1 MRSASLPPGP
11 TAPALVQAL
20 RYAFRP
26 GPFYEACARR
36 YGDAFTI
43 RMPVGP
49 GVEVFFSHPDAIRQI
64 FTGDDDELRGGEA
77 FIALVPLLGA
87 TSILGLDGG
96 RHERARRLM
105 MPPFHGER
113 MLAYGETMRV
123 IAERAI
129 DRWPIGRPFPIH
141 AEMQAITLDVIL
153 RAVFGAEGALLEAL
167 RVLVRRFARTAMNPA
182 WLWPPLQLDLGPL
195 SPWGAFLRTKRE
207 LDALLFAEFAR
218 RRAAATPPR
227 DDVLS
232 LLLAARDEDGEP
244 MPDGEL
250 RDQMMTLL
258 FAGHETTATSLAFAV
273 HNVLAHP
280 DVLARLRQEL
290 DRVCAGPV
298 RPEHVGRLEYL
309 DAVVKE
315 TLRLSPVVSEVGRV
329 LAHPM
334 RVGGWDLPAGVVA
347 SPCIYLAHR
356 RPDVWPEPARFL
368 PERFVGRRPGP
379 YEFLPFGGGVRRCLG
394 MAFAL
399 YEMKVV
405 LATVLSRVELG
416 LAPGYRMQQVRRSI
430 TLAPSM
436 GMPVVVERRAA

>member
-1 MRSASLPPGP
+1 MRPRKETPMRSASLPPGP

-49 GVEVFFSHPDAIRQI
+49 GVEVFFSHPEAIRQI

-113 MLAYGETMRV
+113 MLAYGGT
-123 IAERAI
+123 
-129 DRWPIGRPFPIH
+129 IGRPFPIH

-182 WLWPPLQLDLGPL
+182 WFWPPLQLDLGPL

-232 LLLAARDEDGEP
+232 LLLGA
-244 MPDGEL
+244 
-250 RDQMMTLL
+250 
-258 FAGHETTATSLAFAV
+258 
-273 HNVLAHP
+273 
-280 DVLARLRQEL
+280 
-290 DRVCAGPV
+290 
-298 RPEHVGRLEYL
+298 
-309 DAVVKE
+309 
-315 TLRLSPVVSEVGRV
+315 
-329 LAHPM
+329 
-334 RVGGWDLPAGVVA
+334 
-347 SPCIYLAHR
+347 
-356 RPDVWPEPARFL
+356 
-368 PERFVGRRPGP
+368 
-379 YEFLPFGGGVRRCLG
+379 
-394 MAFAL
+394 
-399 YEMKVV
+399 
-405 LATVLSRVELG
+405 
-416 LAPGYRMQQVRRSI
+416 
-430 TLAPSM
+430 
-436 GMPVVVERRAA
+436 